1 VFLHRLYILV
11 VIEHG
16 RRRVH
21 PARVIAQPIGT
32 WVTQQAR
39 NLLMDLGER
48 AERFRFLI
56 RDRDIK
62 FTAAFDAVHRRKIL
76 AMRRAS
82 RCEPLFL
89 TGQLGLV
96 AFTWDASCAATT
108 C

>member
-21 PARVIAQPIGT
+21 LARVTAQPIGT

-48 AERFRFLI
+48 VERFQF
-56 RDRDIK
+56 
-62 FTAAFDAVHRRKIL
+62 
-76 AMRRAS
+76 
-82 RCEPLFL
+82 
-89 TGQLGLV
+89 
-96 AFTWDASCAATT
+96 
-108 C
+108 